1 MVLNATKLINPLC
14 WLAHNHH
21 LNGLIQA
28 PEDAIMSMHSLSE
41 TLHKK
46 QATLARN
53 MHSLPIAKSMQT
65 GNLFIVPIW
74 LQIANWQ
81 NLKVTIKN

>member
-1 MVLNATKLINPLC
+1 
-14 WLAHNHH
+14 
-21 LNGLIQA
+21 
-28 PEDAIMSMHSLSE
+28 MSMHSLSE